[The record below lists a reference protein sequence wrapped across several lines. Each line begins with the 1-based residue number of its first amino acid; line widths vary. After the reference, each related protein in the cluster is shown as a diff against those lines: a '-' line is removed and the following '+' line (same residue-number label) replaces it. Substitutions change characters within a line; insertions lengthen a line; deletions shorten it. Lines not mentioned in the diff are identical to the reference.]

1 VQDTGLADMTIVES
15 SSQTVE
21 PSRNRDSALVI
32 MAKAPRPGA
41 VKTRLA
47 PSLSPEA
54 VTAFYCCLL
63 DDTLALAR
71 SLSDVEVAI
80 MCPYS
85 DVNELAQLTRNEV
98 SVVAQKGEGLAA
110 GLTSVFAH
118 FAPDRQKEDQHRD
131 DHQRRTIAFNSDSPH
146 LPRSV
151 LEDAFETLGA
161 NDVVVGPTHD
171 GGYYLV
177 GAKASH
183 PTLFARDGMGTSS
196 ALERLLLRARDLE
209 LSVGFA
215 DPFYD
220 IDVADDLTR
229 LAEELRLAPARA
241 PRTAAWLK
249 DWELAA
255 AQSRTIT
262 GTGTG
267 QW

>member
-1 VQDTGLADMTIVES
+1 MNSPTETAVCS
-15 SSQTVE
+15 SGNDRV
-21 PSRNRDSALVI
+21 LVI
-32 MAKAPRPGA
+32 MAKAPRSGE

-47 PSLSPEA
+47 ASLSPAA

-71 SLSDVEVAI
+71 SLDGVEVAI
-80 MCPYS
+80 MCPDS
-85 DVNELAQLTRNEV
+85 DVNELARLADNEV
-98 SVVAQKGEGLAA
+98 RVVAQKGEGLAA

-118 FAPDRQKEDQHRD
+118 FAEG
-131 DHQRRTIAFNSDSPH
+131 HQRRTIAFNSDSPH

-151 LEDAFETLGA
+151 LEKAFATLA
-161 NDVVVGPTHD
+161 RNDMVVGPTHD

-183 PTLFARDGMGTSS
+183 PALFAGDGMGTSS
-196 ALERLLLRARDLE
+196 ALERLLSRARALE

-229 LAEELRLAPARA
+229 LAAELRLAPARA

-249 DWELAA
+249 EWDSTA
-255 AQSRTIT
+255 R
-262 GTGTG
+262 
-267 QW
+267 

>member
-1 VQDTGLADMTIVES
+1 MQS
-15 SSQTVE
+15 SSETSVG
-21 PSRNRDSALVI
+21 SSGTDRVLVI

-47 PSLSPEA
+47 PSLSPAA
-54 VTAFYCCLL
+54 VADFYCCLL
-63 DDTLALAR
+63 EDTLALAR
-71 SLSDVEVAI
+71 SLRNVEVAV
-80 MCPYS
+80 MCPES
-85 DVNELAQLTRNEV
+85 DVHELTQLAGGQA

-118 FAPDRQKEDQHRD
+118 FAKE
-131 DHQRRTIAFNSDSPH
+131 RRRRIIAFNSDSPH

-151 LEDAFETLGA
+151 LEDAFETLA
-161 NDVVVGPTHD
+161 AHDVVVGPTHD

-183 PTLFARDGMGTSS
+183 PTLFASDGLGTSS
-196 ALERLLLRARDLE
+196 ALERLLARTQALG

-215 DPFYD
+215 DRFYD
-220 IDVADDLTR
+220 IDVADDLSR

-249 DWELAA
+249 EWGHAV
-255 AQSRTIT
+255 AQLRT
-262 GTGTG
+262 GTGEL
-267 QW
+267 

>member
-1 VQDTGLADMTIVES
+1 MIIVES
-15 SSQTVE
+15 SSRVVA
-21 PSRNRDSALVI
+21 PSPNRDRVLVI

-47 PSLSPEA
+47 SSLSPEA

-71 SLSDVEVAI
+71 SLEVAGVEVAV
-80 MCPYS
+80 MCPES
-85 DVNELAQLTRNEV
+85 DVNELARLAGTQLAGKAA

-118 FAPDRQKEDQHRD
+118 FAEGRRTNAHRTNA
-131 DHQRRTIAFNSDSPH
+131 HQRRIIAFNSDSPH

-151 LEDAFETLGA
+151 LEDAFETLA
-161 NDVVVGPTHD
+161 AHDVVVGPTHD

-183 PTLFARDGMGTSS
+183 PTLFAGDGMGTSS
-196 ALERLLLRARDLE
+196 ALERLLARARALE

-220 IDVADDLTR
+220 IDVAADLTR

-249 DWELAA
+249 EWNSTAH
-255 AQSRTIT
+255 
-262 GTGTG
+262 
-267 QW
+267 

>member
-1 VQDTGLADMTIVES
+1 MKYS
-15 SSQTVE
+15 SETVVR
-21 PSRNRDSALVI
+21 SSGSDRVLVI

-54 VTAFYCCLL
+54 VTSFYCCLL
-63 DDTLALAR
+63 EDTLALAR
-71 SLSDVEVAI
+71 SLGDVEVAI
-80 MCPYS
+80 MCPDT
-85 DVNELAQLTRNEV
+85 DVNELARLAGSEA

-118 FAPDRQKEDQHRD
+118 FAQN
-131 DHQRRTIAFNSDSPH
+131 HQRRIIAFNSDSPH

-151 LEDAFETLGA
+151 LEDAFETLA
-161 NDVVVGPTHD
+161 AHDVVVGPTHD

-177 GAKASH
+177 GAKTSH
-183 PTLFARDGMGTSS
+183 PALFAGDGMGTSS
-196 ALERLLLRARDLE
+196 ALERLLSRARALE

-215 DPFYD
+215 APFYD

-229 LAEELRLAPARA
+229 LAAELRLAPDRA

-249 DWELAA
+249 EWELEAA
-255 AQSRTIT
+255 RSRT
-262 GTGTG
+262 GREEL
-267 QW
+267 

>member
-1 VQDTGLADMTIVES
+1 VRS
-15 SSQTVE
+15 SG
-21 PSRNRDSALVI
+21 RDRVLVI

-41 VKTRLA
+41 VKTRLTS
-47 PSLSPEA
+47 SLSPEA
-54 VTAFYCCLL
+54 VATLYCCLL

-71 SLSDVEVAI
+71 SLKLSDVSDVEVAI
-80 MCPYS
+80 MCPAS
-85 DVNELAQLTRNEV
+85 DVNELAQLANNEA
-98 SVVAQKGEGLAA
+98 SVVAQQGEGLAA

-118 FAPDRQKEDQHRD
+118 FAEGHP
-131 DHQRRTIAFNSDSPH
+131 RRIIAFNSDSPH

-151 LEDAFETLGA
+151 LEDAFETLA
-161 NDVVVGPTHD
+161 AHDAVVGPTHD

-183 PTLFARDGMGTSS
+183 PTLFAGDGMGTSS
-196 ALERLLLRARDLE
+196 ALERLLSRARALE

-215 DPFYD
+215 APFYD

-249 DWELAA
+249 EWELAT
-255 AQSRTIT
+255 AQLKT
-262 GTGTG
+262 GTEEL
-267 QW
+267 